1 MNKSRIMAGITC
13 SLVLVILAVGCGRP
27 AATPT
32 TPSLPMTI
40 YENTE
45 HGFSVKYPEGWTEN
59 ARGIGT
65 QFSLEF
71 QDPEGRLTEEVWL
84 EYRTGEII
92 LTDYVTEVKEYMEAT
107 PQFEAFSEGDIAI
120 GEGISGYEIVGQGAL
135 DTGEVEKFRYVVL
148 VREKQALGVGV
159 RGEPAVF
166 DQQEQIIDTIVDS
179 FKLLP
184 TYTYV
189 PPTPGAG
196 GTYTSAEHGFSIT
209 YPEGWIEAPSSGRPG
224 EIVSLASAEGLPGV
238 GVSVSPVGEG
248 TTLAEFGS
256 QMSEG
261 LGKHWGDYKLVSES
275 EITLDDGT
283 PAYEIVFSGTMEG
296 YSLKSKYVFVIQG
309 TQAFFIMGFTAP
321 ARFEQDESILDEV
334 IHSFN
339 LE

>member
-1 MNKSRIMAGITC
+1 MYKWRIVACITG
-13 SLVLVILAVGCGRP
+13 SLVLLVLVSGCGGS

-32 TPSLPMTI
+32 TPTISMAI

-45 HGFSVKYPEGWTEN
+45 HGFSVKYPEEWTEN
-59 ARGIGT
+59 EQGIGT
-65 QFSLEF
+65 QFLLEF
-71 QDPEGRLTEEVWL
+71 KDPEGCLTEEVWV
-84 EYRTGEII
+84 EYRTGEVI
-92 LTDYVTEVKEYMEAT
+92 LTNYVTEIKEYMEAT
-107 PQFEAFSEGDIAI
+107 PQFEAFSEGDITI

-135 DTGEVEKFRYVVL
+135 DNREVEKFRYVVL

-196 GTYTSAEHGFSIT
+196 GTYTSAEYGFSIT
-209 YPEGWIEAPSSGRPG
+209 YPEGWTEAPPTGRPG
-224 EIVSLASAEGLPGV
+224 EIISLASAEGLPS
-238 GVSVSPVGEG
+238 VSVSVSTVGEG
-248 TTLAEFGS
+248 ATLAEFGP
-256 QMSEG
+256 QMSQG
-261 LGKHWGDYKLVSES
+261 LGQHWGDYELVSEG

-283 PAYEIVFSGTMEG
+283 PAYEIVLSGTMEG
-296 YSLKSKYVFVIQG
+296 YNLKGKYVVVIQG
-309 TQAFFIMGFTAP
+309 TRAFIITGFSMP